1 MVVTKMK
8 QVKIKCRE
16 CDCWFLTFGIKKKI
30 RGYKT
35 LIHTFTKRIE
45 HKTKNSNN
53 KNNNNNNSNNNNNHK
68 NKNNNQT
75 KAKKALNRRTQSREK
90 IKKHPIALL
99 INIF

>member
-1 MVVTKMK
+1 MILKEKYKIVEFRNRYSINDRDKMK

-16 CDCWFLTFGIKKKI
+16 CDCWFLTFVIKKKI

-53 KNNNNNNSNNNNNHK
+53 KNNNNNSNNNNNHK

-75 KAKKALNRRTQSREK
+75 KAKKALNRRT
-90 IKKHPIALL
+90 
-99 INIF
+99 

>member
-1 MVVTKMK
+1 ML
-8 QVKIKCRE
+8 IFNL
-16 CDCWFLTFGIKKKI
+16 WHKKKI

-35 LIHTFTKRIE
+35 LIHTLTKRIE

-53 KNNNNNNSNNNNNHK
+53 KNNNNNSNNNNNHK